1 MSNIRNR
8 FVDNLILGKNTN
20 DMFGI
25 ILIQEHL
32 KLVNLVSLFFKGYT
46 KDILSIL
53 FIENSN

>member
-20 DMFGI
+20 HMFGI

-32 KLVNLVSLFFKGYT
+32 KLVNLVSLFFKGDT

>member
-1 MSNIRNR
+1 MLCSVIVKIRNMSNIRNR

-32 KLVNLVSLFFKGYT
+32 KLLNLVS
-46 KDILSIL
+46 
-53 FIENSN
+53 